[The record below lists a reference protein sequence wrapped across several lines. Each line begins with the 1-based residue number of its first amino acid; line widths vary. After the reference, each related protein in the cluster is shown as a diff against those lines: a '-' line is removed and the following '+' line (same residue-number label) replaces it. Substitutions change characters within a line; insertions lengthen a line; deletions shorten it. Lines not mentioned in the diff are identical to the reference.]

1 MTLSKLFPLAL
12 LALPLSAQ
20 AWDVRLE
27 APFPKG
33 QDLPRTTIAGLS
45 TAGSLDTGRGA
56 ILTVSHRI
64 QRLGP
69 VLKFEWNAEYAQLWA
84 DGTIQQ
90 GQAGASSRLRQSGL
104 GAGVNA
110 QFWVPFTG
118 FAGELGLLE
127 RFHSYRYEG
136 AGAARDRTLAR
147 PWLRAGLR
155 WALPLPGLGLYLA
168 ASYQHALAADKPVQ
182 QASAQDL
189 GSYLGAQGSGQEF
202 QRLWTLGAGITF

>member
-1 MTLSKLFPLAL
+1 MKMPKPLAL
-12 LALPLSAQ
+12 ALIALPLSAQ

-33 QDLPRTTIAGLS
+33 QDLPSTTIAGQS

-64 QRLGP
+64 ERLGP
-69 VLKFEWNAEYAQLWA
+69 VLKFEWNAEYAQLQA
-84 DGTIQQ
+84 DGRIQQ
-90 GQAGASSRLRQSGL
+90 GQAGFASRLKQSGP
-104 GAGVNA
+104 GAGINA

-127 RFHSYRYEG
+127 RLHSYRYEG
-136 AGAARDRTLAR
+136 AGAAADHTIAR

-155 WALPLPGLGLYLA
+155 WGLPLPGIGLYLA
-168 ASYQHALAADKPVQ
+168 ASWQGALLRDRPVQ
-182 QASAQDL
+182 QGRGDA
-189 GSYLGAQGSGQEF
+189 
-202 QRLWTLGAGITF
+202 